1 MKIEELRIGNYV
13 LFDNKICVVI
23 RINPPY
29 VDLLCDGYKVK
40 MCDIYKDRIK
50 PITINS
56 DWLIKCGFE
65 KSEFSDKIYTLATNN
80 LRADY
85 DLDGCVV
92 DIMNYCI
99 ITSITVT
106 ELHHLQ
112 NACQLVT
119 GEEINVN
126 L

>member
-13 LFDNKICVVI
+13 LCDNKICVVI

-29 VDLLCDGYKVK
+29 VDLLGDGYKTK
-40 MCDIYKDRIK
+40 MCEIYKDCIK
-50 PITINS
+50 PIAIDI

-65 KSEFSDKIYTLATNN
+65 KSEFSDKIYILSAENIS
-80 LRADY
+80 AIY
-85 DLDGCVV
+85 DLESCVV
-92 DIMNYCI
+92 DIKKYCI
-99 ITSITVT
+99 VTSIEVT
-106 ELHHLQ
+106 ELHQLQ

-119 GEEINVN
+119 NKELNVN